1 MRSRLINNYARELVK
16 KFPGSFSDD
25 FSKNKEIIRKMEPN
39 FMKKQI
45 NELAGYVT
53 RLVKKMKSA
62 E

>member
-1 MRSRLINNYARELVK
+1 MRSRWINNYAKELAR
-16 KFPGSFSDD
+16 KFPDSFSDD
-25 FSKNKEIIRKMEPN
+25 FAKNKEIIRKMEPN
-39 FMKKQI
+39 LMKKQL